1 MPGRPTAGC
10 VDLTHAIE
18 VRILVRQ
25 PSLCSSLGR
34 ASPPY
39 GEGNP
44 FDPGQRLDALL
55 QPEHPDG
62 RMGRAAGPQPRR
74 LPGCRHQ
81 DRAHQRPGAAQE
93 RDLRAAR
100 QHPAPR
106 APRPTSTGNRTIV
119 SFMRCSEL
127 SREPA
132 YCGGSFCLPGSGR
145 ADMAVCRVVATRDRA
160 GRQRRHVRGVT
171 IGGDAD
177 DIHGHSPGYL
187 PDTGGACGEGAESRL
202 CLTHPMDTSRGAKP
216 GRPGIPGPGLPR
228 QNARPRCSFSPRRS
242 PSPRQSSSPGPG
254 LRPAC
259 SPRVAPG
266 FRPRIS
272 VPHSTSPPR
281 PGAGNAA
288 AGTCCCQWP

>member
-1 MPGRPTAGC
+1 MAQVASCPNPRQLIRLEQRTLNPRAAGSSPARGTFVQGVVRGHFRDEPLPLTAHDAKWRNWQPRQAQTLVGPESRAGSTPAFRTPMPGRPTAGC

-171 IGGDAD
+171 ICGG
-177 DIHGHSPGYL
+177 
-187 PDTGGACGEGAESRL
+187 CG
-202 CLTHPMDTSRGAKP
+202 
-216 GRPGIPGPGLPR
+216 
-228 QNARPRCSFSPRRS
+228 
-242 PSPRQSSSPGPG
+242 
-254 LRPAC
+254 
-259 SPRVAPG
+259 
-266 FRPRIS
+266 
-272 VPHSTSPPR
+272 
-281 PGAGNAA
+281 
-288 AGTCCCQWP
+288 